1 MCLVGLFSFVV
12 LRTELGDILDAK
24 PLSYTSILRAGVI
37 HSLIHSCGEGNAG
50 THVRGTTCRGSL
62 FHHGFRGMKL
72 GPQSCTARFKTTTTT
87 TTSTTKLLLHLSIPK
102 KGFFFSPGTEFLWV
116 ALAVLDPKPAD
127 GFKVQ
132 WGTVSNPLH
141 HENPRKM
148 DILSIPTPIPQEKRN
163 KVAGNHGNSL

>member
-87 TTSTTKLLLHLSIPK
+87 TTTTTKTTTTTTTKTKNKNKNKQKKKKKDQSDTYWKGLSNYHYLQI
-102 KGFFFSPGTEFLWV
+102 
-116 ALAVLDPKPAD
+116 
-127 GFKVQ
+127 
-132 WGTVSNPLH
+132 
-141 HENPRKM
+141 M
-148 DILSIPTPIPQEKRN
+148 
-163 KVAGNHGNSL
+163 